1 MLRRMAAE
9 KRVDVF
15 GYVMSLRRDRNF
27 MVQSEE
33 QYVLIHDV
41 LVEAIHSGLTE
52 TRANDFRS
60 HINGGNQSSGTCFR
74 CPCTFSSIP
83 SII

>member
-9 KRVDVF
+9 KTVDIF

-27 MVQSEE
+27 MVQNEE

-41 LVEAIHSGLTE
+41 LVEDIHSGLTE
-52 TRANDFRS
+52 TRA
-60 HINGGNQSSGTCFR
+60 SGTCFR
-74 CPCTFSSIP
+74 CPCTFPSIP